1 MWPSRVVGWGG
12 WGGNV
17 VEGNGW
23 GVAGGRKGRKI
34 EGLWYSMFVLRIQ
47 AARRKGAGSGFE
59 CLDFQILL

>member
-1 MWPSRVVGWGG
+1 MLLR
-12 WGGNV
+12 
-17 VEGNGW
+17 GNGW